1 MAIEIET
8 RYYTSEEYLQR
19 EATATYKSEYHAGE
33 IIPMTG
39 GTLNHNLIA
48 INFCKLFPL
57 SINQQVYWTLMSD
70 MRLWIPKYQ
79 VYTYPDVM
87 IIENKPV
94 YEGKGTTTVTNPL
107 IIVEVLSKSTRDYD
121 KTDKFK
127 FYRSLTDFKE
137 YLLID
142 QYSYYIEQ
150 YVKQDKGEWIFK
162 PYEQKTDNLILSTV
176 DLQIPL
182 LKIYERVDFTLNE
195 D

>member
-1 MAIEIET
+1 MPVPIKN
-8 RYYTSEEYLQR
+8 RYYTPEEYLQR
-19 EATATYKSEYHAGE
+19 EETANYKSEYHAGE

-48 INFCKLFPL
+48 LNFCQLFPPT
-57 SINQQVYWTLMSD
+57 INEKVYWTLMSD
-70 MRLWIPKYQ
+70 IRLWIPKYGF
-79 VYTYPDVM
+79 YTYPDVM
-87 IIENKPV
+87 VIENKPV

-127 FYRSLTDFKE
+127 FYRSLAEFKE

-162 PYEQKTDNLILSTV
+162 PYEQETDNLIFSTV

-182 LKIYERVDFTLNE
+182 QKIYQRVDLTLE